1 VRADHLGHQLQRG
14 ERAEEHRALGDATI
28 RAALECVSAATRELD
43 CQRRRR
49 RVTSIMCR
57 DNEGSAPSITIQ
69 DAPEEVACSP
79 LLAAEPASCRAVRV
93 FLRDALGGDG
103 NGVIEVAELVVSE
116 LAANAVRH
124 AKSPFTTRVLIGDG
138 TLRVA
143 VTDRLPTPAAWSG
156 FPVDRR
162 HGLGI
167 VDALARDWGVQQ
179 TASDKTV
186 WVDIDIDRRSH
197 G

>member
-1 VRADHLGHQLQRG
+1 
-14 ERAEEHRALGDATI
+14 
-28 RAALECVSAATRELD
+28 
-43 CQRRRR
+43 
-49 RVTSIMCR
+49 M
-57 DNEGSAPSITIQ
+57 
-69 DAPEEVACSP
+69 
-79 LLAAEPASCRAVRV
+79 
-93 FLRDALGGDG
+93 FLRDALDGDG
-103 NGVIEVAELVVSE
+103 DGVIEVAELVVNE

-124 AKSPFTTRVLIGDG
+124 AKSPFTTRVLIGDA

-143 VTDRLPTPAAWSG
+143 VTDRLPMPAGRSG

-179 TASDKTV
+179 TTSGKTV